1 MNSIP
6 SLKRWL
12 VLGAS
17 AMAIGA
23 MAAPAMAADAQ
34 AGAAAATQDD
44 TATIDTLVVTAEKRE
59 QSLQDVPIAISAF
72 GSKQRD
78 LKGINT
84 VQDMT
89 NFTPGL
95 VYSSSN
101 DRASLRGVGRL
112 TNTHSV
118 DAAVAIYIDGVY
130 TTSTVLAGG
139 PPLMVDRVEVLRGP
153 QGTLYGRNSIG
164 GTINI
169 LSPHPTNHWYGE
181 VRAIGENYGYSDF
194 QAAISGPIT
203 DDLKFRL
210 SGYKKDQRDGWFH
223 NVAPGGVSEGGV
235 KNEYA
240 VELQGEANIGE
251 HLNIW
256 GKIGTLHWNDRGGPG
271 ARAGIGPI
279 GGGPYEEALA
289 DPTFPVIYNPAF
301 GYRDAT
307 LNPAALS
314 PAQIANNNG
323 LSGPLTGSLV
333 NLGNTTANPAPNDPR
348 GFNTNTPLSVKLQ
361 GVFISSWNVK
371 YSFPTFDLKYIGGYQ
386 KYHYSLHGDLDGT
399 AVQSYQIPLA
409 PGSICGQVH
418 AAFSAHIVNQ
428 DCQPLT
434 VSGTT
439 TYDYQE
445 IPTWYSHEINLTST
459 TDGPLQW
466 ILGAYYY
473 HEQYTNPYNFYQP
486 GQTQL
491 QTPILVTPVPGAS
504 SSTAVTLSQAAPN
517 PDGGF
522 SYSNYNMVTKSTAI
536 FGQVSYKVT
545 DNLKFTAGLRY
556 TRDTKYGTEY
566 ARTVAFSDGQVPL
579 LYLNS
584 LLAPGVPSIAVG
596 PFGTGALIGLNGT
609 AQNWGSLLGNLNAAA
624 ATLPLLNPAYAAFA
638 ALAGKGNGGVDLT
651 RYLAPTTPGNTAVGA
666 KGVCSPVTATSNG
679 KGGFDYTQYTIDPT
693 TGMFTR
699 NLCDSSSATT
709 GTARVEW
716 TPSSDTL
723 VYGSYSRGYKAF
735 GLAAGSAIA
744 SPEAAPENVD
754 SFEIGFKK
762 DFGHTLQFDA
772 AAFYYNYTNLQAPVS
787 VSNGTTSVTQFVNI
801 AQSRSYGLEI
811 DAVWQP
817 IDHLQF
823 SLDYSFNPT
832 RIQKSSPF
840 IDLNNNSAV
849 TSAVDASVGLY
860 KPVSIVGNQLPQ
872 APKNK
877 IAINGNYTFVLD
889 QGKLNIGANF
899 LWRDKSY
906 ANIFTQRWNEAPS
919 WDQVDLR
926 ASFTPT
932 GGKYQVIVYVKNVG
946 NTLGYD
952 SAAAGSKRDAA
963 NFPINTGYNTSYT
976 PPRTYGIEV
985 HYKFF

>member
-1 MNSIP
+1 MNNYP
-6 SLKRWL
+6 GLRRWL

-17 AMAIGA
+17 AMAFGA

-34 AGAAAATQDD
+34 AAATATTQDN

-101 DRASLRGVGRL
+101 DRASVRGVGRL
-112 TNTHSV
+112 TNVHAV

-194 QAAISGPIT
+194 QGAISGPIT
-203 DDLKFRL
+203 DNLKFRL
-210 SGYKKDQRDGWFH
+210 SGYKKDQRVGYFH
-223 NVAPGGVSEGGV
+223 NVVPGMPTEGQ
-235 KNEYA
+235 KRNEYA
-240 VELQGEANIGE
+240 VELQAEANLGD
-251 HLNIW
+251 HLDVW
-256 GKIGTLHWNDRGGPG
+256 GKIGTLHWDNRGGPG
-271 ARAGIGPI
+271 ARAGIGPV
-279 GGGPYEEALA
+279 GGPPYEEGFV
-289 DPTFPVIYNPAF
+289 DPNYPIIYNPAY
-301 GYRDAT
+301 GYTAGIVPGSLSNLGAT
-307 LNPAALS
+307 TVNPAA
-314 PAQIANNNG
+314 
-323 LSGPLTGSLV
+323 T
-333 NLGNTTANPAPNDPR
+333 DPR
-348 GFNTNTPLSVKLQ
+348 AINTNTPLSVKLQ

-399 AVQSYQIPLA
+399 AAQSYQLPLA
-409 PGSICGQVH
+409 ANSICGTVH
-418 AAFSAHIVNQ
+418 AQFVAGHVTQ
-428 DCQPLT
+428 DCAPLT
-434 VSGTT
+434 VNGTL

-445 IPTWYSHEINLTST
+445 IPTWWSHEINLTST

-473 HEQYTNPYNFYQP
+473 HEHYTNPYNFYQP
-486 GQTQL
+486 NQTQL
-491 QTPILVTPVPGAS
+491 QHPINGA
-504 SSTAVTLSQAAPN
+504 AN

-522 SYSNYNMVTKSTAI
+522 SYSNYNMVTKSTAV
-536 FGQVSYKVT
+536 FGQVDYKVT
-545 DNLKFTAGLRY
+545 DTLKFTAGLRY

-566 ARTVAFSDGQVPL
+566 ARTVAFNDSVEPL
-579 LYLNS
+579 VYGNAAAANTVYHGIPAALLNALTTSGNIPYNPS
-584 LLAPGVPSIAVG
+584 LPIQSNPALPNYNPGTPI
-596 PFGTGALIGLNGT
+596 GAGLSSNY
-609 AQNWGSLLGNLNAAA
+609 GSLLGNIAAMPAILNALSYAKFGA
-624 ATLPLLNPAYAAFA
+624 PLDAVAGPGTLA
-638 ALAGKGNGGVDLT
+638 ALTAALSGAGNGGLDLT
-651 RYLAPTTPGNTAVGA
+651 KLLAPTTTIAGA
-666 KGVCSPVTATSNG
+666 KGVCSPVVQQANG
-679 KGGFDYTQYTIDPT
+679 TYTQYTIDPA

-699 NLCDSSSATT
+699 GLCDSSSATT
-709 GTARVEW
+709 GTLGVEW
-716 TPSSDTL
+716 TPSSDL
-723 VYGSYSRGYKAF
+723 MVYGRYSRGYKAF
-735 GLAAGSAIA
+735 GLSAGSAIA
-744 SPEAAPENVD
+744 SPEAAPEHVD
-754 SFEIGFKK
+754 SYEIGFKK
-762 DFGHTLQFDA
+762 DFGHVLQFDL
-772 AAFYYNYTNLQAPVS
+772 AAFYYNYTDLQAPVS

-823 SLDYSFNPT
+823 SLDYSYNPT
-832 RIQKSSPF
+832 KILQSSPF
-840 IDLNNNSAV
+840 SDLNNNSN
-849 TSAVDASVGLY
+849 SS
-860 KPVSIVGNQLPQ
+860 PVSIVGNVLPQ

-906 ANIFTQRWNEAPS
+906 SNIFTQRWNMAPS

-926 ASFTPT
+926 ASFTPN
-932 GGKYQVIVYVKNVG
+932 GNRYQVIVYVKNVG

-952 SAAAGSKRDAA
+952 AAVTGSKRDAV
-963 NFPINTGYNTSYT
+963 NFPINTGYNTSFT

>member
-1 MNSIP
+1 MTNNP
-6 SLKRWL
+6 SLRRWL

-17 AMAIGA
+17 AMAFGA
-23 MAAPAMAADAQ
+23 MSAPAFAAEAT
-34 AGAAAATQDD
+34 AGAD
-44 TATIDTLVVTAEKRE
+44 TAAQDNSTTIDTLVVTAEKRE

-112 TNTHSV
+112 TNVHAV

-194 QAAISGPIT
+194 QGAISGPIT
-203 DDLKFRL
+203 DNLKFRL

-223 NVAPGGVSEGGV
+223 NVVPNSPTEGGV

-240 VELQGEANIGE
+240 VELQGEANLGE

-279 GGGPYEEALA
+279 GGGPYEEALQ

-301 GYRDAT
+301 GYSTGAG
-307 LNPAALS
+307 LS
-314 PAQIANNNG
+314 AAQIANNNG
-323 LSGPLTGSLV
+323 LTGPAAGSLV
-333 NLGNTTANPAPNDPR
+333 NLGTTTVNPAPNDPR
-348 GFNTNTPLSVKLQ
+348 AFNTNTPLSVKLQ

-399 AVQSYQIPLA
+399 AVQSYQIAPAAGGICSQIHGAFLT
-409 PGSICGQVH
+409 PGSGVTTDCG
-418 AAFSAHIVNQ
+418 N
-428 DCQPLT
+428 LT
-434 VSGTT
+434 VNGTT

-445 IPTWYSHEINLTST
+445 LPTWWSHEINLTST

-473 HEQYTNPYNFYQP
+473 HEHYTNPYNFYQP
-486 GQTQL
+486 NQPQL
-491 QTPILVTPVPGAS
+491 QTPVAGA
-504 SSTAVTLSQAAPN
+504 AAN
-517 PDGGF
+517 PAGGF
-522 SYSNYNMVTKSTAI
+522 SYSNYNMVTKSTAV
-536 FGQVSYKVT
+536 FGQVDYKVT
-545 DNLKFTAGLRY
+545 DTLKFTAGLRY

-566 ARTVAFSDGQVPL
+566 ARTVCFSDVCMPG
-579 LYLNS
+579 LYANFGMTAANG
-584 LLAPGVPSIAVG
+584 LA
-596 PFGTGALIGLNGT
+596 GT
-609 AQNWGSLLGNLNAAA
+609 AANWGSLLGNTNVIGSVLPALGAFYHNLDVAAHA
-624 ATLPLLNPAYAAFA
+624 ANPNGPLPVPGFLASNLYAPFAGIPA
-638 ALAGKGNGGVDLT
+638 LGNGGLDLT
-651 RYLAPTTPGNTAVGA
+651 KTLAPTTTAAGA
-666 KGVCSPVTATSNG
+666 KGVCSPVVQQANG
-679 KGGFDYTQYTIDPT
+679 TFTQYTIDPT

-699 NLCDSSSATT
+699 ALCDSSSATT
-709 GTARVEW
+709 GTLGVEW
-716 TPSSDTL
+716 TPSSNL
-723 VYGSYSRGYKAF
+723 MVYGRYSRGYKAF
-735 GLAAGSAIA
+735 GLSAGSALA
-744 SPEAAPENVD
+744 NPEAAPEHVD
-754 SFEIGFKK
+754 SYEVGFKK
-762 DFGHTLQFDA
+762 DFGHVLQFDL
-772 AAFYYNYTNLQAPVS
+772 AAFYYNYTDLQAPVS
-787 VSNGTTSVTQFVNI
+787 VFNGVTSVTQFVNI
-801 AQSRSYGLEI
+801 PQSKSYGVEI

-823 SLDYSFNPT
+823 SLDYSYNPT
-832 RIQKSSPF
+832 KITKSGLF
-840 IDLNNNSAV
+840 TDLNNNKNWA
-849 TSAVDASVGLY
+849 AAGQPALY
-860 KPVSIVGNQLPQ
+860 FQPESIVGDPLPQ
-872 APKNK
+872 APRNK
-877 IAINGNYTFVLD
+877 IAINGNYTFVFD
-889 QGKLNIGANF
+889 AGKLNVGANF
-899 LWRDKSY
+899 IWRDLSFS
-906 ANIFTQRWNEAPS
+906 NIFARRWNEAPS

-926 ASFTPT
+926 GSWTPND
-932 GGKYQVIVYVKNVG
+932 GRYQVIVYVKNVG

-952 SAAAGSKRDAA
+952 SAVTGSKRDQF
-963 NFPINTGYNTSYT
+963 NFPVNTGYNTSFT